1 MKTIEIRYQKIA
13 RNGIEWT
20 EWFKSLTDSPSD
32 DISSL
37 EERISLYKKRDGE
50 MKMKL
55 KHEYRIADYVEPSVV
70 EKKTRKKRTI

>member
-37 EERISLYKKRDGE
+37 EERISLYKKRDRE

>member
-37 EERISLYKKRDGE
+37 EERISLYKKRDRE

-55 KHEYRIADYVEPSVV
+55 KHEYRIADYVEPLVI
-70 EKKTRKKRTI
+70 EKKTKKKRTI

>member
-37 EERISLYKKRDGE
+37 EERISLYKKRDRE

-55 KHEYRIADYVEPSVV
+55 KHEYRIADYVEPPVT